1 MEWNRFIEV
10 FANAAVIERYWP
22 AIAGGAWVTLQVAAA
37 IIITGVLLGL
47 LLASIRIRRVRVVNF
62 FIVTL
67 VDVLR
72 SLPPLVVIL
81 LTYFGL
87 PNLGISL
94 SAFVV
99 LWLVLSLVL
108 AAFAEEIFWA
118 GLLAVPKGQWDA
130 ARATGLNFAQAY
142 TYVVLPQ
149 AVRLTVPPLTNR
161 AIAITKNSALGT
173 VIGVPEI
180 LNQAS
185 TAQSFSGSATPLLL
199 AAVAYLVIFIPFVL
213 LGRRLERSY
222 LWKRA

>member
-1 MEWNRFIEV
+1 MQWDRFIEV
-10 FANAAVIERYWP
+10 FANAAVIERYWA
-22 AIAGGAWVTLQVAAA
+22 AIAAGAWMTLKVAAA
-37 IIITGVLLGL
+37 VIVTGIFLGL
-47 LLASIRIRRVRVVNF
+47 LLATIRIYRVRAVNF
-62 FIVTL
+62 LIVAL

-81 LTYFGL
+81 LTFFGL

-118 GLLAVPKGQWDA
+118 GLLAVPKGQWEA
-130 ARATGLNFAQAY
+130 ARATGLGFGQSLA
-142 TYVVLPQ
+142 YVVLPQ
-149 AVRLTVPPLTNR
+149 AIRLTVPPLTNR
-161 AIAITKNSALGT
+161 TIAITKNSALGT

-185 TAQSFSGSATPLLL
+185 TAQSFSGSGTPLLL

-222 LWKRA
+222 RWKRS